1 MDIVRLKKGE
11 DVNDLA
17 ARISKSKTKADIK
30 RTARALKRANPSLS
44 GRAVKAK
51 RDMVVMV
58 PGDVK
63 VDLEPV
69 GRDAPKVGAGLIA
82 KARERVGDASRLFPE
97 IAAREEE
104 RAAKALKNL
113 KGAEVKRAIAEQPE
127 LKRRLPEITER
138 AKERLEQVR
147 AQTELQKRALGDLET
162 DLQALAKLVAAQ
174 PGLGRA
180 MKEAGLSEGEDE

>member
-1 MDIVRLKKGE
+1 VDIVRLKKGE

-17 ARISKSKTKADIK
+17 ARISTSKTQADIK
-30 RTARALKRANPSLS
+30 RTARALKRANPSLA

-58 PGDVK
+58 PDDVK
-63 VDLEPV
+63 VDLGPI
-69 GRDAPKVGAGLIA
+69 GHDAPKVGTNLIA

-97 IAAREEE
+97 IAEREEE
-104 RAAKALKNL
+104 QAAKVLENL
-113 KGAEVKRAIAEQPE
+113 KGAEVKRASAEHPE

-147 AQTELQKRALGDLET
+147 AQTKLQKRALGDLEK
-162 DLQALAKLVAAQ
+162 DMQALAKLVAAQ

-180 MKEAGLSEGEDE
+180 MKELGLSEGEDE